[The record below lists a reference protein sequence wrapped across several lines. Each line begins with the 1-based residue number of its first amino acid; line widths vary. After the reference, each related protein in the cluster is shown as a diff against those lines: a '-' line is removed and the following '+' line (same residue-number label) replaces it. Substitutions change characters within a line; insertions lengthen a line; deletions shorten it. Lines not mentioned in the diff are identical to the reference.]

1 MTTSMLEAA
10 LGIQFKQ
17 PDQDRP
23 RVIRI
28 PLKPPALPPNVA
40 AERQVREE
48 LDQAIRRR
56 EELQVI
62 HAFERLFP
70 GRAIP
75 AHYRNQDPA

>member
-1 MTTSMLEAA
+1 MTVSMLEAE
-10 LGIQFKQ
+10 LGIRFKQ
-17 PDQDRP
+17 PALDRP

-28 PLKPPALPPNVA
+28 PLKAPALPPHIA

-48 LDQAIRRR
+48 LEQAMRRR

-62 HAFERLFP
+62 HAFARLFP

-75 AHYRNQDPA
+75 AHYRNQEPA